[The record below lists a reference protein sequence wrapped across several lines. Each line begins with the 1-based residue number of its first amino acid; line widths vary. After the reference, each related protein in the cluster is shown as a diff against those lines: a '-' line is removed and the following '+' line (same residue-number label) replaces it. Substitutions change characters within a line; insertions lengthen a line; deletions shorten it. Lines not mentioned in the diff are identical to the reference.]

1 MSPPIAR
8 RPGGEGCAWVLV
20 RDGRRPTPSQEGLTT
35 QSCQARPFFSSFKGC
50 GKPDFSPGGSG
61 SCAFVQTGNGAGS
74 LMMNRACQSF
84 IVDLATVGFVFNH
97 GHCMVQYSTVNAAH
111 SGGKKI
117 VVETRLIAVGCLL
130 LWVSF

>member
-1 MSPPIAR
+1 MGFGAR
-8 RPGGEGCAWVLV
+8 RAPTHPVAGGTDDPELSSE
-20 RDGRRPTPSQEGLTT
+20 T
-35 QSCQARPFFSSFKGC
+35 FFSSFKGC

-84 IVDLATVGFVFNH
+84 IVGLATVGFVFNH

-111 SGGKKI
+111 SGGKKNC
-117 VVETRLIAVGCLL
+117 G
-130 LWVSF
+130 